1 MNINPTLRVWLTIAM
16 VVGPPAYLAYKP
28 EHFTPLVDVLFSLFL
43 TFLAYSI
50 GQASESIRVAR
61 QANDRWLPQAESV
74 IRRLLT
80 LHSNVFALAVTTR
93 TSCTR
98 SECDLP
104 ELQQPEMK
112 AVRIKMQ
119 SECSAVSQRL
129 DDIANQLEDAVAD
142 WERFVNANCAGEDC
156 SRIAQQIEERR
167 TFFQEQAELL
177 CDSHEQKQEVGV

>member
-1 MNINPTLRVWLTIAM
+1 MNPTFKYFLMVAF
-16 VVGPPAYLAYKP
+16 VVGPPIYLAYKP

-50 GQASESIRVAR
+50 GQASQKVEISQ

-80 LHSNVFALAVTTR
+80 LHSNVFGLAVTTR

-104 ELQQPEMK
+104 ELQEPKMK
-112 AVRIKMQ
+112 AVRMKMQ
-119 SECSAVSQRL
+119 AECSAVSQRL

-142 WERFVNANCAGEDC
+142 WERFVVANCAGEDC

-167 TFFQEQAELL
+167 TFFREQAELL
-177 CDSHEQKQEVGV
+177 CQSHEKLQEVNA